1 MIFIDRIIR
10 YVMKDYMLPIRC
22 YANKRELFCKSQKCD
37 CKIYCKKPPNGAI
50 PAYQLPKSNDVM
62 FKYTK
67 R

>member
-22 YANKRELFCKSQKCD
+22 YANKRDLFCKSQKCD
-37 CKIYCKKPPNGAI
+37 CKIYCKKPPNEAI
-50 PAYQLPKSNDVM
+50 PAYQLPKSNDSVL
-62 FKYTK
+62 KYTK